1 MVKYFKC
8 LIALLFI
15 VSIEISGQ
23 HKDNTIATVG
33 NQKIS
38 EREFKLRYELVPHYT
53 RDQFNEDSSKT
64 DLINSIIA
72 EKLLAQEAIKKGF
85 NNTDYFKYSIQ
96 QMKDLFV
103 RDALYK
109 SKIDSKIQI
118 SQADI
123 QKALDRRAKSLYVRI
138 ISAYDSTLIFNYFS
152 QLQNNAP
159 FDSIG
164 RISDP
169 VEYDSNKAP
178 LKITYGQMQNDYVED
193 TLYSL
198 HVGQFSSPVKTNAG
212 WFIFKL
218 VGIGSEVP
226 PNANDPNFNRTITNV
241 IRLRKS
247 RIIGVKY
254 LDNFYKNKEAIV
266 DSALFLKLA
275 EKISLVLTDKK
286 RNHDFGRENKLFLDE
301 GNILGI
307 LNDFGNNIDNG
318 NIVHI
323 ERNPISLKEYL
334 YSLLVYPILI
344 SDPSFRSVAYNL
356 MENLNKYIQYK
367 FLSEEGIKQGFQNTP
382 DVVEDLRIWGDD
394 YLAKMLKNKF
404 RDSINVTDEDVKN
417 YYEKNKGLEKVNIL
431 EILNNNLD
439 VIDTVFKEL
448 RAGKDFRELARKYTQ
463 RSWTKENGGEF
474 GYFPTSS
481 FGVIGEVAS
490 KLKLNHVYGP
500 VKTDSGYSVI
510 KLIGRIID
518 TTNSE
523 NNFESEKNDIRSE
536 LLVKEFNQKFFKYI
550 AKLAEKTNI
559 SVNEKDLKNLK
570 VLDIPMFTYRY
581 IGFGGRITAMP
592 FLDAWYDW
600 VKYID
605 KKSNKVP

>member
-1 MVKYFKC
+1 MIKYFKY
-8 LIALLFI
+8 LFAILFI
-15 VSIEISGQ
+15 ISIELDAQ

-64 DLINSIIA
+64 DLLNSIIA

-96 QMKDLFV
+96 QMKDLLV

-118 SQADI
+118 SQSDI
-123 QKALDRRAKSLYVRI
+123 QKALDRRAKSLYIRI

-198 HVGQFSSPVKTNAG
+198 HVGHFSSPVKTNGG

-254 LDNFYKNKEAIV
+254 LDNFYKGKGATI

-275 EKISLVLTDKK
+275 EKISSVLTDKK

-307 LNDFGNNIDNG
+307 LNDFGNNVDNE

-323 ERNPISLKEYL
+323 EKSPINLKEYL

-344 SDPSFRSVAYNL
+344 NDPSFRSVAYNL

-367 FLSEEGIKQGFQNTP
+367 FLSEEGLKEGFQNTP
-382 DVVEDLRIWGDD
+382 DVAEDLKIWGDD

-404 RDSINVTDEDVKN
+404 RDSIHVTDEDVKN
-417 YYEKNKGLEKVNIL
+417 YYEKNKGLEKVDIL

-463 RSWTKENGGEF
+463 RSWTKDNGGEF

-490 KLKLNHVYGP
+490 KMKLNHVYGP
-500 VKTDSGYSVI
+500 VRTDSGYSVI
-510 KLIGRIID
+510 KLIGKIID

-523 NNFESEKNDIRSE
+523 NNFESEKSDIKNE
-536 LLVKEFNQKFFKYI
+536 LLVKEFNKKFFKYI
-550 AKLAEKTNI
+550 AKLGERTNI
-559 SVNEKDLKNLK
+559 SINEKELKSLK

-600 VKYID
+600 VNYID

>member
-1 MVKYFKC
+1 MIKYFKY
-8 LIALLFI
+8 LFAILFI
-15 VSIEISGQ
+15 ISIELAAQ

-72 EKLLAQEAIKKGF
+72 EKLLAQEAIKKGL

-164 RISDP
+164 KISDP

-198 HVGQFSSPVKTNAG
+198 HVGQFSSPVKTNGG

-254 LDNFYKNKEAIV
+254 LDNFYKGKGAAI

-275 EKISLVLTDKK
+275 EKISSVLNDKK

-307 LNDFGNNIDNG
+307 LNDFGNNIDNEY
-318 NIVHI
+318 IVHI
-323 ERNPISLKEYL
+323 EKNPINLKEYL

-344 SDPSFRSVAYNL
+344 NDPSFRSVAYNL

-367 FLSEEGIKQGFQNTP
+367 FLAEEGLREGFQNTP
-382 DVVEDLRIWGDD
+382 DVAEDLKIWGDD

-404 RDSINVTDEDVKN
+404 RDSIHVTDEDVKN
-417 YYEKNKGLEKVNIL
+417 YFEKNKGLEKVDIL

-463 RSWTKENGGEF
+463 RSWTKDNGGEF

-490 KLKLNHVYGP
+490 KMKLNHVYGP

-523 NNFESEKNDIRSE
+523 NNFESEKNDIRNE

-550 AKLAEKTNI
+550 AKLGERTNI
-559 SVNEKDLKNLK
+559 SINEKELKSLK

>member
-1 MVKYFKC
+1 MIKYFKY
-8 LIALLFI
+8 LFAILFI
-15 VSIEISGQ
+15 ISIELDAQ

-64 DLINSIIA
+64 DLLNSIIA

-96 QMKDLFV
+96 QMKDLLV

-118 SQADI
+118 SQSDI
-123 QKALDRRAKSLYVRI
+123 QKALDRRAKSLYIRI

-198 HVGQFSSPVKTNAG
+198 HVGHFSSPVKTNGG

-254 LDNFYKNKEAIV
+254 LDNFYKGKGATI

-275 EKISLVLTDKK
+275 EKISSVLTDKK

-307 LNDFGNNIDNG
+307 LNDFGNNVDNE

-323 ERNPISLKEYL
+323 EKSPINLKEYL

-344 SDPSFRSVAYNL
+344 NDPSFRSVAYNL

-367 FLSEEGIKQGFQNTP
+367 FLSEEGLKEGFQNTP
-382 DVVEDLRIWGDD
+382 DVAEDLKIWGDD

-404 RDSINVTDEDVKN
+404 RDSIHVTDEDVKN
-417 YYEKNKGLEKVNIL
+417 YYEKNKGLEKVDIL

-463 RSWTKENGGEF
+463 RSWTKDNGGEF

-490 KLKLNHVYGP
+490 KMKLNHVYGP
-500 VKTDSGYSVI
+500 VRTDSGYSVI
-510 KLIGRIID
+510 KLIGKIID

-523 NNFESEKNDIRSE
+523 NTFESEKSDIKNE
-536 LLVKEFNQKFFKYI
+536 LLVKEFNKKFFKYI
-550 AKLAEKTNI
+550 AKLGERTNI
-559 SVNEKDLKNLK
+559 SINEKELKSLK

-600 VKYID
+600 VNYID

>member
-1 MVKYFKC
+1 MIKYFKY
-8 LIALLFI
+8 LFAILFI
-15 VSIEISGQ
+15 ISIELDAQ

-64 DLINSIIA
+64 DLLNSIIA

-96 QMKDLFV
+96 QMKDLLV

-118 SQADI
+118 SQSDI
-123 QKALDRRAKSLYVRI
+123 QKALDRRAKSLYIRI

-198 HVGQFSSPVKTNAG
+198 HVGHFSSPVKTNGG

-254 LDNFYKNKEAIV
+254 LDNFYKGKVATI
-266 DSALFLKLA
+266 DSALFIKLA
-275 EKISLVLTDKK
+275 EKISVVLTDKK

-307 LNDFGNNIDNG
+307 LNDFGNNVDNE

-323 ERNPISLKEYL
+323 EKSPINLKEYL

-344 SDPSFRSVAYNL
+344 NDPSFRSVAYNL

-367 FLSEEGIKQGFQNTP
+367 FLSEEGLKEGFQNTP
-382 DVVEDLRIWGDD
+382 DVAEDLKIWGDD

-404 RDSINVTDEDVKN
+404 RDSIHVTDEDVKN
-417 YYEKNKGLEKVNIL
+417 YYEKNKGLEKVDIL

-463 RSWTKENGGEF
+463 RSWTKDNGGEF

-490 KLKLNHVYGP
+490 KMKLNHVYGP
-500 VKTDSGYSVI
+500 VRTDSGYSVI
-510 KLIGRIID
+510 KLIGKIID

-523 NNFESEKNDIRSE
+523 NNFESEKSDIKNE
-536 LLVKEFNQKFFKYI
+536 LLVKEFNKKFFKYI
-550 AKLAEKTNI
+550 AKLGERTNI
-559 SVNEKDLKNLK
+559 SINEKELKSLK

-600 VKYID
+600 VNYID